1 MKSFF
6 QNHISLDLDLLQQL
20 ANQYGPLLVLLFV
33 VLAVG
38 KLLVGKLNIEVA
50 QLLKGRPHWRG
61 LQSFLSSH
69 NSNTFISAWKEYF
82 SIPGNKSFFAF
93 SFVAGALLMIASAR
107 FLTYNAQRPGVVL
120 NDFVMQLLP
129 LRDFSNWIFIL
140 EYLCVIVIV
149 FYLADKPAAFARGV
163 WSVAAL
169 FWLRIV
175 TIVLIPLSP
184 PADMIFLV
192 DPFTTL
198 FFGEGHQV
206 VNDLFFSGHISLL
219 ALFFFMSDNRYI
231 RIFLASAT
239 IVIGLMLV
247 AQRVH
252 YTMDVIMA
260 PLFSLMVYKL
270 IFEGKILVWLA
281 DLRTRYGRT
290 FS

>member
-1 MKSFF
+1 MNKSFLTS
-6 QNHISLDLDLLQQL
+6 ISLDVELLQQL
-20 ANQYGPLLVLLFV
+20 AMQYGPMLLLVII

-38 KLLVGKLNIEVA
+38 KLVVGKLNIEVA
-50 QLLKGRPHWRG
+50 QLLKGRPAWKW
-61 LQSFLSSH
+61 LQSFLLRNNAS
-69 NSNTFISAWKEYF
+69 TFVGAWRDYF
-82 SIPGNKSFFAF
+82 SVPGNKSLFGF
-93 SFVAGALLMIASAR
+93 SFVAGAALMIASAR

-120 NDFVMQLLP
+120 NDLVMQLLP

-149 FYLADKPAAFARGV
+149 FYLADKPAAFVRGV

-184 PADMIFLV
+184 PAEMIFLV

-219 ALFFFMSDNRYI
+219 ALFFFMADSRYI
-231 RIFLASAT
+231 RIFLALVT
-239 IVIGLMLV
+239 MVIGLMLV

-260 PLFSLMVYKL
+260 PLFSLLVYKL
-270 IFEGKILVWLA
+270 VFEGRILVWMT
-281 DLRTRYGRT
+281 DLRARYGRT
-290 FS
+290 IS

>member
-1 MKSFF
+1 MNKSFLTS
-6 QNHISLDLDLLQQL
+6 ISLDVELLQQL
-20 ANQYGPLLVLLFV
+20 AMQYGPMLLLVIV

-50 QLLKGRPHWRG
+50 QLLKGRPAWKW
-61 LQSFLSSH
+61 LQSFLLRNNAS
-69 NSNTFISAWKEYF
+69 TFVGAWRDYF
-82 SIPGNKSFFAF
+82 SVPGNKSLFGF
-93 SFVAGALLMIASAR
+93 SFVVGAALMIASAR

-149 FYLADKPAAFARGV
+149 FYLADKPAAFVRGV

-239 IVIGLMLV
+239 MVIGLMLV